1 MDSLARLQEL
11 HEDLLAFSEG
21 RLANVERLKQE
32 LEASIHDF
40 QKLLEKTNQNSSSL
54 ETLSKGLSCNS
65 A

>member
-32 LEASIHDF
+32 LETSIHDF
-40 QKLLEKTNQNSSSL
+40 QKLLEKTNQNNGSR
-54 ETLSKGLSCNS
+54 ETLSKGSSCK
-65 A
+65 AT